1 MYHKICYNDNY
12 GNIYILK
19 SKEKR
24 ENIMKRKLTFQQY
37 IAVASM
43 LFGLFFGAGN
53 LIFPVSMGQMAGRRV
68 WPAILG
74 FLITGVGLPLLGV
87 AALGMSR
94 CNGLAEMS
102 QRIGKKYGTFFTC
115 ALYLTI
121 GPFFAIPRCATVPF
135 AVGIEP
141 ILGKGSSDALPLAV
155 FSLLF
160 FLAVLWFSLRP
171 GKILTWIG
179 KVLNPIFLAALGL
192 LVITAL
198 LRPMGDIGS
207 IAPQAG
213 YASHAFSQGFLEGY
227 NTMDALAGLA
237 FGIIVVNVI
246 KSLGVE
252 NSGDVAKCTVKAG
265 LFSTIL
271 MAVIYLL
278 VTIIG
283 TQSRGMY
290 EASSN
295 GGEALLLI
303 ASHYYGRAGAFILA
317 FTVTFACLKTS
328 IGLITS
334 CSETF
339 CAMFPRTLNYK
350 KWAVLF
356 CALSLLI
363 ANLGL
368 NSIIA
373 YSLPVLMFLYPLAIT
388 LIFLSLAGKFFA
400 DDKKVYISVTACT
413 IFAAALD
420 FLNALPKGIKNLLH
434 LKPLLAGVSRYLPLF
449 EQGMGWVCPALL
461 GLAIGICL
469 HARKKQSLPS

>member
-1 MYHKICYNDNY
+1 
-12 GNIYILK
+12 
-19 SKEKR
+19 
-24 ENIMKRKLTFQQY
+24 
-37 IAVASM
+37 
-43 LFGLFFGAGN
+43 
-53 LIFPVSMGQMAGRRV
+53 MGG
-68 WPAILG
+68 P
-74 FLITGVGLPLLGV
+74 P
-87 AALGMSR
+87 LGMSR

-207 IAPQAG
+207 IAPQAV
-213 YASHAFSQGFLEGY
+213 SQGFLEGY

-295 GGEALLLI
+295 GGEAALLI
-303 ASHYYGRAGAFILA
+303 ASLARGARF
-317 FTVTFACLKTS
+317 
-328 IGLITS
+328 
-334 CSETF
+334 F
-339 CAMFPRTLNYK
+339 CAKAAIMAGL
-350 KWAVLF
+350 
-356 CALSLLI
+356 ALS
-363 ANLGL
+363 
-368 NSIIA
+368 
-373 YSLPVLMFLYPLAIT
+373 
-388 LIFLSLAGKFFA
+388 
-400 DDKKVYISVTACT
+400 
-413 IFAAALD
+413 
-420 FLNALPKGIKNLLH
+420 
-434 LKPLLAGVSRYLPLF
+434 
-449 EQGMGWVCPALL
+449 
-461 GLAIGICL
+461 
-469 HARKKQSLPS
+469 SLPSPSLLPALRLPSD

>member
-1 MYHKICYNDNY
+1 
-12 GNIYILK
+12 
-19 SKEKR
+19 
-24 ENIMKRKLTFQQY
+24 MKRKLTFQQY

-53 LIFPVSMGQMAGRRV
+53 LIFPVSMGQMAGRNV

-94 CNGLAEMS
+94 CNGLAQMS
-102 QRIGKKYGTFFTC
+102 RRIGKKYGTFFTC

-179 KVLNPIFLAALGL
+179 KILNPIFLAALGL

-246 KSLGVE
+246 KSLGLIR
-252 NSGDVAKCTVKAG
+252 SVK
-265 LFSTIL
+265 
-271 MAVIYLL
+271 
-278 VTIIG
+278 
-283 TQSRGMY
+283 
-290 EASSN
+290 
-295 GGEALLLI
+295 
-303 ASHYYGRAGAFILA
+303 
-317 FTVTFACLKTS
+317 
-328 IGLITS
+328 
-334 CSETF
+334 
-339 CAMFPRTLNYK
+339 
-350 KWAVLF
+350 
-356 CALSLLI
+356 
-363 ANLGL
+363 
-368 NSIIA
+368 
-373 YSLPVLMFLYPLAIT
+373 
-388 LIFLSLAGKFFA
+388 
-400 DDKKVYISVTACT
+400 
-413 IFAAALD
+413 
-420 FLNALPKGIKNLLH
+420 
-434 LKPLLAGVSRYLPLF
+434 KPL
-449 EQGMGWVCPALL
+449 
-461 GLAIGICL
+461 
-469 HARKKQSLPS
+469 

>member
-1 MYHKICYNDNY
+1 
-12 GNIYILK
+12 
-19 SKEKR
+19 
-24 ENIMKRKLTFQQY
+24 MKRKLTFQQY

-68 WPAILG
+68 WPAIFG

-303 ASHYYGRAGAFILA
+303 ASHYYGRTGAFILA

-388 LIFLSLAGKFFA
+388 LIFLSLSGKFFA
-400 DDKKVYISVTACT
+400 DDKKVYINVTACT

>member
-1 MYHKICYNDNY
+1 MNSKITPP
-12 GNIYILK
+12 K
-19 SKEKR
+19 
-24 ENIMKRKLTFQQY
+24 
-37 IAVASM
+37 
-43 LFGLFFGAGN
+43 
-53 LIFPVSMGQMAGRRV
+53 MAR
-68 WPAILG
+68 L
-74 FLITGVGLPLLGV
+74 
-87 AALGMSR
+87 S
-94 CNGLAEMS
+94 
-102 QRIGKKYGTFFTC
+102 
-115 ALYLTI
+115 
-121 GPFFAIPRCATVPF
+121 
-135 AVGIEP
+135 
-141 ILGKGSSDALPLAV
+141 
-155 FSLLF
+155 
-160 FLAVLWFSLRP
+160 
-171 GKILTWIG
+171 
-179 KVLNPIFLAALGL
+179 
-192 LVITAL
+192 
-198 LRPMGDIGS
+198 
-207 IAPQAG
+207 
-213 YASHAFSQGFLEGY
+213 
-227 NTMDALAGLA
+227 
-237 FGIIVVNVI
+237 VNVI

>member
-1 MYHKICYNDNY
+1 MYHKICYNDNH

-68 WPAILG
+68 WPAIFG

-94 CNGLAEMS
+94 CNGLAKMS

-400 DDKKVYISVTACT
+400 DDKKVYINVTACT